1 MFIKRLLNR
10 QSIQQKLV
18 YANIISIALVVTVT
32 TLLMLCYQYVAIK
45 DAVLQE
51 IRTQTDIIR
60 DSSAA
65 AVAFNDAKA
74 AEEALL
80 ALKSAPDILEAH
92 LLSID
97 GTLLAHYHKEA
108 KEEEN
113 VSAFTIDLEHTQ
125 EKLTFSCIT
134 IRKPIFLRSNPV
146 GTVYLKGSLHSFY
159 SRLGW
164 YLFFTILAAF
174 IASLM
179 ANKLSTH
186 ISRSITE
193 PLAHL
198 LSATKRITAEN
209 DYSTELS
216 VDAKD
221 EVGALTNAFGEMM
234 SEIKKRDLSLQQLAY
249 YDRVTGL
256 PNRHYFEERIT
267 QAVNNAERYGS
278 CCYLMLIDLDDFK
291 IVNDTLGHAM
301 GDKLLLNV
309 GKILKHTLR
318 NNDSIFRIGG
328 DEFAVILEN
337 VEKDSSAKNVAK
349 KIIQA
354 VSTPVMLEGSHVH
367 IQVGASI
374 GISQYPLYADS
385 KSTLISTADSAMY
398 VAKARGKNDFEV
410 FKKLK

>member
-1 MFIKRLLNR
+1 MFIKKLLSQ

-18 YANIISIALVVTVT
+18 YANTLSIALVVIVIST
-32 TLLMLCYQYVAIK
+32 LMLMYQYIAIK
-45 DAVLQE
+45 NAVLQE

-65 AVAFNDAKA
+65 AVAFNDSKA
-74 AEEALL
+74 AEEMLL

-97 GTLLAHYHKEA
+97 GTLLAHYHKHDSKDEDISTLTVDLTHI
-108 KEEEN
+108 KEN
-113 VSAFTIDLEHTQ
+113 
-125 EKLTFSCIT
+125 LTYNSIT
-134 IRKPIFLRSNPV
+134 IKKPILLRSVPV
-146 GTVYLKGSLHSFY
+146 GTVYLTGSLHNLY
-159 SRLGW
+159 VRLGW
-164 YLFFTILAAF
+164 YIIFTILATF
-174 IASLM
+174 IASFV
-179 ANKLSTH
+179 AKKLTTR

-193 PLAHL
+193 PLAYL
-198 LSATKRITAEN
+198 LSATKRITSEN

-216 VDAKD
+216 VETKD

-267 QAVNNAERYGS
+267 QAVNNAERYGT

-291 IVNDTLGHAM
+291 VVNDTLGHTM
-301 GDKLLLNV
+301 GDHLLQNV
-309 GKILKHTLR
+309 GKVLKETLR
-318 NNDSIFRIGG
+318 NNDAIFRIGG

-337 VEKDSSAKNVAK
+337 VEDDSSAENVAK

-354 VSTPVMLEGSHVH
+354 ISSPVTLEDHH

-385 KSTLISTADSAMY
+385 KSTLISSADSAMY